1 MDFSQLD
8 KHIETLKNC
17 QYIQDANAVK
27 IICDMA
33 KSLLAREE
41 NVIYLSAPIT
51 VRQIPKINYFILNR
65 FVVIFMVNFTI

>member
-33 KSLLAREE
+33 KSLLSKEE

-51 VRQIPKINYFILNR
+51 VRKFKNNSFLFNR
-65 FVVIFMVNFTI
+65 FVVIFMVNFMI